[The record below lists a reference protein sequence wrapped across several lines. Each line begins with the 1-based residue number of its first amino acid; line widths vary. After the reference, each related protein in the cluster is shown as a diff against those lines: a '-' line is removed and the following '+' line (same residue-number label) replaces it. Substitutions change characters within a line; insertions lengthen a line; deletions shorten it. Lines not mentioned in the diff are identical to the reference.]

1 VEQVPF
7 RPTSQASPGASL
19 ARRSLNPTAFALL
32 VVFGLTAYGGSDI
45 VRFEALRNRIW
56 FGPAT
61 DQPVGRAL
69 EALSAWTNTSVVA
82 TGARSQKLDLIV
94 AETPHDKAAI
104 EGALEDAAAGSP
116 TSTAAWAAL
125 AEIRKARGQPME
137 NVLAAFRMSAFTGSH
152 EGFFMMQRAS
162 FGLLHWSELPEEGRQ
177 IVVRDIV
184 SSVGPNGPPGA
195 RYRQI
200 LATKPQSERDSIK
213 AALLASGMA
222 TKDVLQALGV

>member
-1 VEQVPF
+1 
-7 RPTSQASPGASL
+7 
-19 ARRSLNPTAFALL
+19 L
-32 VVFGLTAYGGSDI
+32 VVFGLTAYGGI
-45 VRFEALRNRIW
+45 NVVRFEALRNRIW

-61 DQPVGRAL
+61 DQPVGRVL
-69 EALSAWTNTSVVA
+69 ESLSAWTNTSVVA
-82 TGARSQKLDLIV
+82 TGARSQRLDLIV
-94 AETPHDKAAI
+94 AETPYDKAAI
-104 EGALEDAAAGSP
+104 EGALEDVAAGSP
-116 TSTAAWAAL
+116 TSTAAWGAL
-125 AEIRKARGQPME
+125 AEIRQARGAPME

-184 SSVGPNGPPGA
+184 SSVGPANGAPGA

-200 LATKPQSERDSIK
+200 LATKPQPERDSIK

-222 TKDVLQALGV
+222 TKDLLRALGV